1 MDTEKTAQPF
11 DPASF
16 EHVPVLLNECLDGLK
31 IDPAGTYLDGT
42 AGGAGHSRQ
51 IALRLNGEQGGRL
64 ISLDQ
69 DPDAVQ
75 TARARLAGLPATVV
89 QINFRYAGQALE
101 QLGIETING
110 ALLDLGVSSH
120 QLDDAA
126 RGFSYRADAP
136 LDMRMSQEGETA
148 ADLVNSES
156 REELARILRDYG
168 EEPFAWQIAGRIVEA
183 RETAPIETTLQLAD
197 IVASAMPPAERR
209 KNKNPSRRTFQA
221 LRIAVNHEL
230 DALEEGLD
238 TIFAHLAPG
247 GRLCVITFHSLED
260 RLVKNKFRR
269 WSTACTCPPEF
280 PVCVCGGKAK
290 AKLITRKPIEANTQE
305 LEENRRSRSAHL
317 RGGDHHGSGSI
328 RYDRGPA
335 QKSAA
340 GTAQS
345 PAAGRKG
352 RQKAAEPRAGRHA
365 ARAAAGGR
373 GFAGG
378 LCGEPAVERGAAG
391 GAEFSDPERQGRA
404 CERAEPVYIL
414 QQCPEQP
421 HQHHKC

>member
-1 MDTEKTAQPF
+1 MDTEKTTQPF

-168 EEPFAWQIAGRIVEA
+168 EEPYAWQIAGKIVEA
-183 RETAPIETTLQLAD
+183 RETAPILTTLQLAD

-238 TIFAHLAPG
+238 TIFDHLAPG

-290 AKLITRKPIEANTQE
+290 AKLITRKPIEADTQE

-317 RGGDHHGSGSI
+317 RVL
-328 RYDRGPA
+328 
-335 QKSAA
+335 
-340 GTAQS
+340 
-345 PAAGRKG
+345 
-352 RQKAAEPRAGRHA
+352 E
-365 ARAAAGGR
+365 
-373 GFAGG
+373 
-378 LCGEPAVERGAAG
+378 
-391 GAEFSDPERQGRA
+391 
-404 CERAEPVYIL
+404 
-414 QQCPEQP
+414 
-421 HQHHKC
+421 KC

>member
-1 MDTEKTAQPF
+1 MTQKEEMAQF

-16 EHVPVLLNECLDGLK
+16 EHIPVLLNECLDGLN
-31 IDPAGTYLDGT
+31 IDPAGIYLDGT

-101 QLGIETING
+101 GLGIEKING

-136 LDMRMSQEGETA
+136 LDMRMSQQGETA
-148 ADLVNSES
+148 ADLVNTAS

-168 EEPFAWQIAGRIVEA
+168 EEPYAWQIAGRIVSA
-183 RETAPIETTLQLAD
+183 RAEKPITTTMQLAE
-197 IVASAMPPAERR
+197 IVASAVPPAERR
-209 KNKNPSRRTFQA
+209 KAKNPARRTFQA
-221 LRIAVNHEL
+221 IRIAVNSEL
-230 DALEEGLD
+230 DALNEGLD
-238 TIFAHLAPG
+238 AIFDCLAPG

-269 WSTACTCPPEF
+269 WAQRCTCPPEQ
-280 PVCVCGGKAK
+280 PVCTCGGVAK

-317 RGGDHHGSGSI
+317 RVL
-328 RYDRGPA
+328 
-335 QKSAA
+335 
-340 GTAQS
+340 
-345 PAAGRKG
+345 
-352 RQKAAEPRAGRHA
+352 E
-365 ARAAAGGR
+365 
-373 GFAGG
+373 
-378 LCGEPAVERGAAG
+378 
-391 GAEFSDPERQGRA
+391 
-404 CERAEPVYIL
+404 
-414 QQCPEQP
+414 
-421 HQHHKC
+421 KC

>member
-1 MDTEKTAQPF
+1 MAFEEQQPF

-16 EHVPVLLNECLDGLK
+16 EHIPVLLNECLTGLA

-75 TARARLAGLPATVV
+75 TARSRLAGLPATVV

-101 QLGIETING
+101 QLGIEKING

-136 LDMRMSQEGETA
+136 LDMRMSQQGETA
-148 ADLVNSES
+148 ADLVNTES

-168 EEPFAWQIAGRIVEA
+168 EEPYAWQIAGKIVEA
-183 RETAPIETTLQLAD
+183 RKTAPILTTLQLAD

-221 LRIAVNHEL
+221 LRIEVNHEM
-230 DALEEGLD
+230 DALQEMLEAALRV
-238 TIFAHLAPG
+238 LRPG
-247 GRLCVITFHSLED
+247 GRLTVLTYHSLED
-260 RLVKNKFRR
+260 RMVKNFMRAGNIEGKVEQDFFGNRLSPMR
-269 WSTACTCPPEF
+269 PVNNKVIVPTAE
-280 PVCVCGGKAK
+280 
-290 AKLITRKPIEANTQE
+290 EQE
-305 LEENRRSRSAHL
+305 RNPRSRSAKL
-317 RGGDHHGSGSI
+317 RI
-328 RYDRGPA
+328 
-335 QKSAA
+335 
-340 GTAQS
+340 
-345 PAAGRKG
+345 
-352 RQKAAEPRAGRHA
+352 AEK
-365 ARAAAGGR
+365 
-373 GFAGG
+373 
-378 LCGEPAVERGAAG
+378 V
-391 GAEFSDPERQGRA
+391 
-404 CERAEPVYIL
+404 
-414 QQCPEQP
+414 
-421 HQHHKC
+421 

>member
-1 MDTEKTAQPF
+1 MELETQAAF

-16 EHVPVLLNECLDGLK
+16 EHIPVLLNECLEGLA

-51 IALRLNGEQGGRL
+51 IALRLDAEKGGRL

-101 QLGIETING
+101 SLGIDKVNG

-126 RGFSYRADAP
+126 GGFSYRADAP
-136 LDMRMSQEGETA
+136 LDMRMSQQGETA
-148 ADLVNSES
+148 ADLVNTES

-183 RETAPIETTLQLAD
+183 RENSPIETTLQLAD

-221 LRIAVNHEL
+221 LRIDVNSEFEVLYAFL
-230 DALEEGLD
+230 DKLP
-238 TIFAHLAPG
+238 HVLAPG
-247 GRLCVITFHSLED
+247 GRVAVLTFHSGED
-260 RLVKNKFRR
+260 KLVK
-269 WSTACTCPPEF
+269 
-280 PVCVCGGKAK
+280 KALK
-290 AKLITRKPIEANTQE
+290 E
-305 LEENRRSRSAHL
+305 
-317 RGGDHHGSGSI
+317 G
-328 RYDRGPA
+328 Y
-335 QKSAA
+335 
-340 GTAQS
+340 
-345 PAAGRKG
+345 
-352 RQKAAEPRAGRHA
+352 RAGIYADYAKDVIRPSA
-365 ARAAAGGR
+365 QECA
-373 GFAGG
+373 
-378 LCGEPAVERGAAG
+378 
-391 GAEFSDPERQGRA
+391 QNGRA
-404 CERAEPVYIL
+404 RSTKMRWAIKAE
-414 QQCPEQP
+414 
-421 HQHHKC
+421 

>member
-1 MDTEKTAQPF
+1 MAFEEQQPF

-16 EHVPVLLNECLDGLK
+16 EHIPVLLNECLTGLA

-51 IALRLNGEQGGRL
+51 IALRLDAAKGGRL

-101 QLGIETING
+101 QLGIEKING

-136 LDMRMSQEGETA
+136 LDMRMSQQGETA
-148 ADLVNSES
+148 ADLVNTES

-168 EEPFAWQIAGRIVEA
+168 EEPYAWQIAGKIVEA
-183 RETAPIETTLQLAD
+183 RETAPILTTLQLAD
-197 IVASAMPPAERR
+197 TVASAMPPAERR

-230 DALEEGLD
+230 DAL
-238 TIFAHLAPG
+238 
-247 GRLCVITFHSLED
+247 ITFHSLED

-290 AKLITRKPIEANTQE
+290 AKLITRKPIEADTQE

-317 RGGDHHGSGSI
+317 RVL
-328 RYDRGPA
+328 
-335 QKSAA
+335 
-340 GTAQS
+340 
-345 PAAGRKG
+345 
-352 RQKAAEPRAGRHA
+352 E
-365 ARAAAGGR
+365 
-373 GFAGG
+373 
-378 LCGEPAVERGAAG
+378 
-391 GAEFSDPERQGRA
+391 
-404 CERAEPVYIL
+404 
-414 QQCPEQP
+414 
-421 HQHHKC
+421 KC

>member
-1 MDTEKTAQPF
+1 MAFEEQQPF

-16 EHVPVLLNECLDGLK
+16 EHIPVLLNECLTGLA

-51 IALRLNGEQGGRL
+51 IALRLDAAKGGRL

-101 QLGIETING
+101 QLGIEKING

-136 LDMRMSQEGETA
+136 LDMRMSQQGETA
-148 ADLVNSES
+148 ADLVNTES

-168 EEPFAWQIAGRIVEA
+168 EEPYAWQIAGKIVEA
-183 RETAPIETTLQLAD
+183 RETAPILTTLQLAD
-197 IVASAMPPAERR
+197 TVASAMPPAERR

-238 TIFAHLAPG
+238 TIFDHLAPG

-260 RLVKNKFRR
+260 RIVKNIFKENEDP
-269 WSTACTCPPEF
+269 CICPKEF
-280 PVCVCGGKAK
+280 PVCVCGRKSKGKV
-290 AKLITRKPIEANTQE
+290 ITRKPIVPSEEE
-305 LEENRRSRSAHL
+305 LLENKRSKSSKL
-317 RGGDHHGSGSI
+317 RVFE
-328 RYDRGPA
+328 
-335 QKSAA
+335 
-340 GTAQS
+340 
-345 PAAGRKG
+345 RKI
-352 RQKAAEPRAGRHA
+352 
-365 ARAAAGGR
+365 
-373 GFAGG
+373 
-378 LCGEPAVERGAAG
+378 
-391 GAEFSDPERQGRA
+391 
-404 CERAEPVYIL
+404 IL
-414 QQCPEQP
+414 
-421 HQHHKC
+421 